1 MFIYT
6 AFKKNYAQNVRG
18 LVDLLK
24 RSEGWLVVK
33 RTMKQV
39 LRNYQLYI
47 FLFPMVAYFVIFRYF
62 PMYGVQIAFKDF
74 YPLKGIWDSSW
85 VGLEHF
91 ERFFRSSEIL
101 MIIKNT
107 LVLNLFSLIF
117 GFPVP
122 IILALMINQV
132 LRMKFKK
139 LVQTVIYAPHFI
151 STVVI
156 VGMVSLF
163 LSPRSGVV
171 NSIIKSL
178 GLDPVF
184 FMARPEFFKAIYIIS
199 EIWQHAGWGTIIYL
213 AALASI
219 SPELH
224 ESAVVDGASKWQRV
238 WYIDIPGI
246 MATAVILL
254 ILESGRMLS
263 LGFEKVYLMQNNLN
277 RSASEVISTY
287 VYKVGIQQADFSY
300 ATAIGLFEAVI
311 CLIVL
316 MSVNMIAKKAT
327 NTSLW

>member
-1 MFIYT
+1 MST
-6 AFKKNYAQNVRG
+6 TR
-18 LVDLLK
+18 LLK
-24 RSEGWLVVK
+24 Q
-33 RTMKQV
+33 M

-47 FLFPMVAYFVIFRYF
+47 FVLPMVAFFIVFKYF

-74 YPLKGIWDSSW
+74 YPLKGIWDSPW

-91 ERFFRSSEIL
+91 ERFFRSTEIW

-107 LVLNLFSLIF
+107 LMLNLFSLLF

-122 IILALMINQV
+122 IILALMINQIMK
-132 LRMKFKK
+132 MKFKK
-139 LVQTVIYAPHFI
+139 FVQTVIYAPHFI

-156 VGMVSLF
+156 VGMISLF

-171 NSIIKSL
+171 NTIIKSL
-178 GLDPVF
+178 GFDPVF
-184 FMARPEFFKAIYIIS
+184 FMARPELFKAIYIIS

-213 AALASI
+213 AALVSI

-238 WYIDIPGI
+238 RYIDIPSI
-246 MATAVILL
+246 LPTAVILL
-254 ILESGRMLS
+254 ILESGRVLS

-300 ATAIGLFEAVI
+300 ATAVGLFEAII

-316 MSVNMIAKKAT
+316 VSVNMLAKRAT

>member
-1 MFIYT
+1 M
-6 AFKKNYAQNVRG
+6 
-18 LVDLLK
+18 
-24 RSEGWLVVK
+24 K
-33 RTMKQV
+33 RTMKQL

-85 VGLEHF
+85 VGFEHF
-91 ERFFRSSEIL
+91 QRFFRSSEIL
-101 MIIKNT
+101 MVIKNT
-107 LVLNLFSLIF
+107 LLLNLFSLIF

-316 MSVNMIAKKAT
+316 MSVNMLAKKAT

>member
-1 MFIYT
+1 MSTTKY
-6 AFKKNYAQNVRG
+6 
-18 LVDLLK
+18 LK
-24 RSEGWLVVK
+24 Q
-33 RTMKQV
+33 M

-47 FLFPMVAYFVIFRYF
+47 FVLPMVAFFIIFRYF
-62 PMYGVQIAFKDF
+62 PMYGIQIAFKDF
-74 YPLKGIWDSSW
+74 YPLKGIWDSPW

-91 ERFFRSSEIL
+91 ERFFRSTEIW

-107 LVLNLFSLIF
+107 LLLNLFSLLF

-122 IILALMINQV
+122 IILALMINQIM
-132 LRMKFKK
+132 RMRFKK
-139 LVQTVIYAPHFI
+139 FVQTVIYAPHFI

-156 VGMVSLF
+156 VGMISLF

-171 NSIIKSL
+171 NTVIKSF
-178 GLDPVF
+178 GFDPVF
-184 FMARPEFFKAIYIIS
+184 FMARPELFKAIYIVS

-213 AALASI
+213 AALVSI

-238 WYIDIPGI
+238 RFIDIPSI
-246 MATAVILL
+246 MPTAVILL
-254 ILESGRMLS
+254 ILESGRVLS

-300 ATAIGLFEAVI
+300 ATAVGLFEAII

-316 MSVNMIAKKAT
+316 VSVNALAKKVT
-327 NTSLW
+327 DTSLW

>member
-1 MFIYT
+1 M
-6 AFKKNYAQNVRG
+6 
-18 LVDLLK
+18 
-24 RSEGWLVVK
+24 VVK
-33 RTMKQV
+33 RTMKQL

-85 VGLEHF
+85 VGFEHF
-91 ERFFRSSEIL
+91 QRFFRSSEIL
-101 MIIKNT
+101 MVIKNT
-107 LVLNLFSLIF
+107 LLLNLFSLIF

-316 MSVNMIAKKAT
+316 MSVNMLAKKAT

>member
-1 MFIYT
+1 M
-6 AFKKNYAQNVRG
+6 
-18 LVDLLK
+18 
-24 RSEGWLVVK
+24 
-33 RTMKQV
+33 
-39 LRNYQLYI
+39 LRHYQLY
-47 FLFPMVAYFVIFRYF
+47 LFVLPMIAYFIIFRYF

-74 YPLKGIWDSSW
+74 NPLKGIWDSPW
-85 VGLEHF
+85 VGFEHF
-91 ERFFRSSEIL
+91 ERFFRSTEIL

-107 LVLNLFSLIF
+107 LLLNVLSLIF

-132 LRMKFKK
+132 MRVKFKK
-139 LVQTVIYAPHFI
+139 FVQTVIYAPHFI

-156 VGMVSLF
+156 VGMISLF
-163 LSPRSGVV
+163 LSPRSGVINTLLTAV
-171 NSIIKSL
+171 
-178 GLDPVF
+178 GMDPVF
-184 FMARPEFFKAIYIIS
+184 FMAKPEYFKAIYIIS

-238 WYIDIPGI
+238 RYIDIPGI
-246 MATAVILL
+246 LPTAVILL
-254 ILESGRMLS
+254 ILESGRVLS
-263 LGFEKVYLMQNNLN
+263 LGFEKVFLMQNNLN

-300 ATAIGLFEAVI
+300 ASAIGLFESVI

-316 MSVNMIAKKAT
+316 VSVNGLAKKVT
-327 NTSLW
+327 SNSLW

>member
-1 MFIYT
+1 
-6 AFKKNYAQNVRG
+6 
-18 LVDLLK
+18 
-24 RSEGWLVVK
+24 
-33 RTMKQV
+33 MKQL

-85 VGLEHF
+85 VGFEHF
-91 ERFFRSSEIL
+91 QRFFRSSEIL
-101 MIIKNT
+101 MVIKNT
-107 LVLNLFSLIF
+107 LLLNLFSLIF

-316 MSVNMIAKKAT
+316 MSVNMLAKKAT

>member
-1 MFIYT
+1 MI
-6 AFKKNYAQNVRG
+6 
-18 LVDLLK
+18 
-24 RSEGWLVVK
+24 
-33 RTMKQV
+33 
-39 LRNYQLYI
+39 
-47 FLFPMVAYFVIFRYF
+47 AYFIIFRYF

-74 YPLKGIWDSSW
+74 NPLKGIWDSPW
-85 VGLEHF
+85 VGFEHF
-91 ERFFRSSEIL
+91 ERFFRSTEIL

-107 LVLNLFSLIF
+107 LLLNVLSLIF

-132 LRMKFKK
+132 MRVKFKK
-139 LVQTVIYAPHFI
+139 FVQTVIYAPHFI

-156 VGMVSLF
+156 VGMISLF
-163 LSPRSGVV
+163 LSPRSGVINTLLTAV
-171 NSIIKSL
+171 
-178 GLDPVF
+178 GMDPVF
-184 FMARPEFFKAIYIIS
+184 FMAKPEYFKAIYIIS

-238 WYIDIPGI
+238 RYIDIPGI
-246 MATAVILL
+246 LPTAVILL
-254 ILESGRMLS
+254 ILESGRVLS
-263 LGFEKVYLMQNNLN
+263 LGFEKVFLMQNNLN

-300 ATAIGLFEAVI
+300 ASAIGLFESVI

-316 MSVNMIAKKAT
+316 VSVNGLAKKVT
-327 NTSLW
+327 SNSLW